1 MPDEL
6 STVST
11 PDRILGAAFVI
22 LTAIATFKLLG
33 PAASLLSLGLF
44 VSYLIWIA
52 GQWRKD
58 AAAVLPL
65 YLVGIA
71 VQCLHFGEE
80 YLTGFQ
86 QQFPALL
93 GYQWSGGLFVWFN
106 VAWLAV
112 FALAAVGVRKG
123 ISLAW
128 LVVIFYALFGGIANG
143 LGHLA
148 LALMQRR
155 YFPGAI
161 TAPLCLIVGILL
173 FRSLIRKPPPA
184 PSTREQ

>member
-1 MPDEL
+1 MPNEP

-11 PDRILGAAFVI
+11 RDRVLGAAFV
-22 LTAIATFKLLG
+22 LVAAITTFKLLG

-52 GQWRKD
+52 GQWGKD
-58 AAAVLPL
+58 AAAILPL
-65 YLVGIA
+65 YLAGIV
-71 VQCLHFGEE
+71 VQCFHFGEE

-93 GYQWSGGLFVWFN
+93 GYQWSDGLFVWFN

-161 TAPLCLIVGILL
+161 TAPLCLTVGILL
-173 FRSLIRKPPPA
+173 LSKFLRRAHPGPL
-184 PSTREQ
+184 